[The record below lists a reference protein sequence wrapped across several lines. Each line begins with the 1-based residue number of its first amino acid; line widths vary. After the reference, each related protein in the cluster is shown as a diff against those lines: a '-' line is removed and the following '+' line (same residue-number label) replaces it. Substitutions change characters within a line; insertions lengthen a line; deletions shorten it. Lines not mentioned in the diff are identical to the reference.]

1 MLIEIIEPNFVNKS
15 DRGVLLQLVREGWK
29 QVNVVQY
36 HKGVI
41 SGGHYH
47 KYNVECFYIVSGD
60 VELTVWK
67 TDGEKESYRF
77 HAGDMFKIERNV
89 FHTFVYNEDSI
100 LVALYDNGV
109 ELENN
114 TKDIWS
120 E

>member
-1 MLIEIIEPNFVNKS
+1 MMVNIIEPNFIFES
-15 DRGVLLQLVREGWK
+15 DKGQLTQLVREGWK

-47 KYNVECFYIVSGD
+47 KYNVECFYVVSGNIS
-60 VELTVWK
+60 LTVWK
-67 TDGEKESYRF
+67 ADCEKESYEF
-77 HAGDMFKIERNV
+77 HSGDMFMIDKNV

-109 ELENN
+109 EMDGN

>member
-1 MLIEIIEPNFVNKS
+1 MLIEIIEPNFKNIS
-15 DRGVLLQLVREGWK
+15 DRGTLLQLVRDGWK
-29 QVNVVQY
+29 QVNVVIY

-47 KYNVECFYIVSGD
+47 KYNVECFFIVSGC

-67 TDGEKESYRF
+67 TDGIQETYEF
-77 HAGDMFKIERNV
+77 TAGDMFKIEKNV
-89 FHTFVYNEDSI
+89 FHTFVYKEDSI

-109 ELENN
+109 ELDDM